1 MNARFFPVNAAL
13 ARILIPLFLRWKIS
27 ANQVTVL
34 SLLAGIAGGFC
45 LIHGTPAGM
54 FCGVTGFLLANL
66 LDECDGSV
74 ARATGTSSGFGSWLD
89 TLIGCNVHAIFFFS
103 LGIGL
108 SRATG
113 QRAWFLMGVLAA
125 LGVIASTVIYVL
137 TQRVVRGRGAWIHP
151 DPPRSSA
158 PGRFEFIKGML
169 RTDFSVIVLAAAIA
183 GQLHWI
189 LWGGL
194 VGPFLFWIPA
204 DLWVALQMKRSDS
217 L

>member
-1 MNARFFPVNAAL
+1 MRSSWFPVNAVL
-13 ARILIPLFLRWKIS
+13 ARVLIPLFLRWKIS

-34 SLLAGIAGGFC
+34 SLLAGIAGGLC
-45 LIHGTPAGM
+45 LVRGTTAGM
-54 FCGVTGFLLANL
+54 FCGVAGFLLANL

-89 TLIGCNVHAIFFFS
+89 TLIGCKVHAIFFFC

-113 QRAWFLMGVLAA
+113 QQGWFLVGGLAA

-137 TQRVVRGRGAWIHP
+137 TQRVVRGREAWIHP
-151 DPPRSSA
+151 DPPRSSS
-158 PGRFEFIKGML
+158 PGWFEFIKGML

-183 GQLHWI
+183 GRLHWI

-204 DLWVALQMKRSDS
+204 DLWMALQMKRSDS